1 MDPPIIHGNLNCETL
16 FIQHNGL
23 LKIGSIAPDAIHTH
37 VKTCKEQQKHFHF
50 IAPEYAGSIDQPIN
64 EAVDI
69 YSFGMCAL
77 EMAVHGLTPV
87 GDNISI
93 TDELIEITLKTLQPE
108 QGEFIRSCIVENPKN
123 RPSARE
129 LLFRPILFEVHQLK
143 LLAAH
148 VVTNHDF
155 QLQDN
160 MLYKNKRLPSE
171 AFATI
176 RKLPQDNNTPSVTY
190 TYGKLPQ
197 NDVEKLLEDVSQ
209 GLFPLTNY
217 AVKNRLEKV
226 SRVSSPEESDNTTT
240 GDNSSEAIDPESR
253 IIVHMTCDIQLSSNA
268 MSNKQGSNSST
279 EEDTSLS
286 SSEKSAAGSGDS
298 CSESEKNGNGE
309 WETQIFDI
317 SLKLKLDDNTT
328 RYLGGKFG
336 LDELSSLA
344 SELVDLGFINDSDRD
359 KVKEHI
365 NKSFTKVIANHAN

>member
-1 MDPPIIHGNLNCETL
+1 M
-16 FIQHNGL
+16 
-23 LKIGSIAPDAIHTH
+23 
-37 VKTCKEQQKHFHF
+37 
-50 IAPEYAGSIDQPIN
+50 
-64 EAVDI
+64 
-69 YSFGMCAL
+69 
-77 EMAVHGLTPV
+77 
-87 GDNISI
+87 
-93 TDELIEITLKTLQPE
+93 QPE
-108 QGEFIRSCIVENPKN
+108 QEEFIRSCIVENPKN

-160 MLYKNKRLPSE
+160 LLHKNKRLPSE
-171 AFATI
+171 AFATV
-176 RKLPQDNNTPSVTY
+176 RKLPLDNSNPSVTY

-217 AVKNRLEKV
+217 AVKNRLEKI

-253 IIVHMTCDIQLSSNA
+253 IIVHMTCDIQVSNDA
-268 MSNKQGSNSST
+268 MSKKQTQSNSTSGS
-279 EEDTSLS
+279 EEEKSS
-286 SSEKSAAGSGDS
+286 SSEKSSYGLGETL
-298 CSESEKNGNGE
+298 SEAEKNLGDCE
-309 WETQIFDI
+309 AQIFDI

-328 RYLGGKFG
+328 RYLSGKFT

-344 SELVDLGFINDSDRD
+344 AELVDLGFINESDRD

-365 NKSFTKVIANHAN
+365 NKSFTKVFANQVN